1 VTHALQDTP
10 GFRFATVTPM
20 RRFAAFVQIWSL
32 SLLACAAAAAFS
44 FVHLDVPVARYFWD
58 AAHPLERL
66 AGGFGSRVILSC
78 EAAVILTIGLVRLVR
93 GHTPAFAKALAIACL
108 ASMCAYVIND
118 HILKILCGVPAPAE
132 VIEGA
137 GHAFNIWRGSEGSS
151 FPSGHMVLASAFAG
165 VLMRLYR
172 SGIAPLCVLLLL
184 GAGLLL
190 VGDWHFV
197 SDIIAGAFFGTT
209 AGLLA
214 GELWV
219 AHSSA

>member
-1 VTHALQDTP
+1 
-10 GFRFATVTPM
+10 
-20 RRFAAFVQIWSL
+20 
-32 SLLACAAAAAFS
+32 
-44 FVHLDVPVARYFWD
+44 
-58 AAHPLERL
+58 
-66 AGGFGSRVILSC
+66 
-78 EAAVILTIGLVRLVR
+78 
-93 GHTPAFAKALAIACL
+93 
-108 ASMCAYVIND
+108 
-118 HILKILCGVPAPAE
+118 
-132 VIEGA
+132 
-137 GHAFNIWRGSEGSS
+137 
-151 FPSGHMVLASAFAG
+151 MVLASAFAG